1 MGAKTGIEWTDST
14 WNPFIGCSRVSEGC
28 RHCYAE
34 RLAGRFSAKTDG
46 VYAGTT
52 KAVNGLQV
60 WTGKINRAP
69 EETLL
74 KPLHWRPLVEGCRGL
89 EKSGVLHDPRLVCR
103 DCVKR
108 PRRIF
113 VNSMSDLFHENVPD
127 TWIDQIFA
135 VMALCP
141 QHVFQV
147 LTKRPERML
156 AYFAHDGGF
165 GRWGYIEGCARKIAA
180 ELKAPKPPAGTTLA
194 IWGGRNLPNVW
205 LGVSVENQAAADERI
220 PLLLR
225 TPAAVRFIS
234 AEPLLGPVDLEE
246 LPSASGIGRY
256 LDSLSNAGVDKGALI
271 PNKLDWVIAG
281 GESGPGARPMNPDWA
296 RSLRDQCV
304 DAAVPFFFKQW
315 GEYSPKNRREDLP
328 AHPTMVCE
336 AKGDVLLTIEG
347 KIETF
352 DSCGGVG
359 DHAVMERIGKKA
371 AGALLDGREWKQFP
385 ACRAE
390 TQCRREV

>member
-28 RHCYAE
+28 RNCYAE
-34 RLAGRFSAKTDG
+34 RLAGRFSAKTEG

-52 KAVNGLQV
+52 QAVNGLQV

-74 KPLHWRPLVEGCRGL
+74 KPLHWRPVIEGCRGL
-89 EKSGVLHDPRLVCR
+89 EKSGVLHDPRLICR

-108 PRRIF
+108 RRRIF
-113 VNSMSDLFHENVPD
+113 VNSMSDLFHESVPD
-127 TWIDQIFA
+127 AWIDQVFA

-205 LGVSVENQAAADERI
+205 LGVSVENQKMADERI
-220 PLLLR
+220 PVLLQ

-234 AEPLLGPVDLEE
+234 AEPLLGPVMLDLPPIRFNERE
-246 LPSASGIGRY
+246 
-256 LDSLSNAGVDKGALI
+256 
-271 PNKLDWVIAG
+271 LDWVICG
-281 GESGPGARPMNPDWA
+281 GESGPGARPMHPDWA
-296 RSLRDQCV
+296 RGLMQQCK
-304 DAAVPFFFKQW
+304 AASVAFFMKQGSQANWANFKDIN
-315 GEYSPKNRREDLP
+315 ESPEDLRLREFP
-328 AHPTMVCE
+328 NA
-336 AKGDVLLTIEG
+336 AKT
-347 KIETF
+347 
-352 DSCGGVG
+352 
-359 DHAVMERIGKKA
+359 
-371 AGALLDGREWKQFP
+371 
-385 ACRAE
+385 
-390 TQCRREV
+390 

>member
-34 RLAGRFSAKTDG
+34 RLAGRFSAKTEG

-52 KAVNGLQV
+52 KTVNGLQV

-74 KPLHWRPLVEGCRGL
+74 KPLHWR
-89 EKSGVLHDPRLVCR
+89 S
-103 DCVKR
+103 

-127 TWIDQIFA
+127 EWIDRVFA

-165 GRWGYIEGCARKIAA
+165 GRWAIHRGLRAKDSSRTESAKAA
-180 ELKAPKPPAGTTLA
+180 SGHYALRFGAA
-194 IWGGRNLPNVW
+194 RNLPNVW

-234 AEPLLGPVDLEE
+234 AEPLLGPVT
-246 LPSASGIGRY
+246 LPGCNGRA
-256 LDSLSNAGVDKGALI
+256 DCKLSGVDGHSDKPLGGI
-271 PNKLDWVIAG
+271 DWVICG
-281 GESGPGARPMNPDWA
+281 GESGPGARPMHPDWA

-315 GEYSPKNRREDLP
+315 GKWG
-328 AHPTMVCE
+328 PTLAEPVRG
-336 AKGDVLLTIEG
+336 KYTGGGIFLRPDGVWGQQGDWWDG
-347 KIETF
+347 KAAAM
-352 DSCGGVG
+352 DRV
-359 DHAVMERIGKKA
+359 GKKA

-385 ACRAE
+385 DE
-390 TQCRREV
+390 LTTEN

>member
-34 RLAGRFSAKTDG
+34 RLAGRFSAKTEG

-52 KAVNGLQV
+52 KTVNGLQV

-74 KPLHWRPLVEGCRGL
+74 KPLHWKPVMVPVGPGGTVQELAPR
-89 EKSGVLHDPRLVCR
+89 PRL
-103 DCVKR
+103 
-108 PRRIF
+108 IF
-113 VNSMSDLFHENVPD
+113 VNSMSDLFHESVPD
-127 TWIDQIFA
+127 EWIDQVFA

-156 AYFAHDGGF
+156 AYLGSSETARRLMEAFAAMAAVTPGVKLTIQQKADGLDGICF
-165 GRWGYIEGCARKIAA
+165 
-180 ELKAPKPPAGTTLA
+180 
-194 IWGGRNLPNVW
+194 PNVW
-205 LGVSVENQAAADERI
+205 LGVSVEDQATADERI
-220 PLLLR
+220 PLLLQ

-234 AEPLLGPVDLEE
+234 AEPLLGSIK
-246 LPSASGIGRY
+246 LPYG
-256 LDSLSNAGVDKGALI
+256 SLNVGPGSSLQRDQQGWCENG
-271 PNKLDWVIAG
+271 LDWVICG
-281 GESGPGARPMNPDWA
+281 GESGPGARPMYPDWA

-304 DAAVPFFFKQW
+304 AAGVPYFFKQW
-315 GEYSPKNRREDLP
+315 GEWGPLMKGAGVGLDQRKNLHLWE
-328 AHPTMVCE
+328 
-336 AKGDVLLTIEG
+336 
-347 KIETF
+347 
-352 DSCGGVG
+352 CGG
-359 DHAVMERIGKKA
+359 ASFRFGKKA

-385 ACRAE
+385 E
-390 TQCRREV
+390 VQCNA

>member
-156 AYFAHDGGF
+156 AYLQRFATGAEWASHLSELVDEDDIPLFGEDVECGIANTINGVLADGYNVG
-165 GRWGYIEGCARKIAA
+165 WPMK
-180 ELKAPKPPAGTTLA
+180 
-194 IWGGRNLPNVW
+194 NVW
-205 LGVSVENQAAADERI
+205 LGVSVENQAAAFERV

-225 TPAAVRFIS
+225 TPAAMRFIS
-234 AEPLLGPVDLEE
+234 AEPLLGPIK
-246 LPSASGIGRY
+246 LPYG
-256 LDSLSNAGVDKGALI
+256 SLNVGPGSSLQRDQQGWCENG
-271 PNKLDWVIAG
+271 LDWVICG
-281 GESGPGARPMNPDWA
+281 GESGPGARPMHPDWA

-304 DAAVPFFFKQW
+304 AAGVPFFFKQW

-347 KIETF
+347 KIETL

-385 ACRAE
+385 EVQPCR
-390 TQCRREV
+390 

>member
-34 RLAGRFSAKTDG
+34 RLAGRFSGKTEG

-74 KPLHWRPLVEGCRGL
+74 KPLHWRT
-89 EKSGVLHDPRLVCR
+89 
-103 DCVKR
+103 

-194 IWGGRNLPNVW
+194 IW
-205 LGVSVENQAAADERI
+205 
-220 PLLLR
+220 
-225 TPAAVRFIS
+225 
-234 AEPLLGPVDLEE
+234 
-246 LPSASGIGRY
+246 
-256 LDSLSNAGVDKGALI
+256 
-271 PNKLDWVIAG
+271 AG
-281 GESGPGARPMNPDWA
+281 GTCRTFGWA
-296 RSLRDQCV
+296 
-304 DAAVPFFFKQW
+304 
-315 GEYSPKNRREDLP
+315 
-328 AHPTMVCE
+328 
-336 AKGDVLLTIEG
+336 
-347 KIETF
+347 
-352 DSCGGVG
+352 
-359 DHAVMERIGKKA
+359 
-371 AGALLDGREWKQFP
+371 
-385 ACRAE
+385 
-390 TQCRREV
+390 